1 MGSLTLVSGP
11 TAEPITLAEARA
23 QCRIDHVIDD
33 AVLARLILDAREW
46 AQGYTRRNFI
56 AQTWDYSMDSFPIV
70 IRLPIGPATSITS
83 ISYYDTNNA
92 LQTFT
97 NYDANLK
104 TAVPLICAAD
114 GYEWPDTYSRY
125 NAVTVRFVTG
135 YAENHPDLFTIRA
148 AMLLHVEAHYDR
160 EADNYRNLL
169 SAAENKLDAL
179 RVVNF

>member
-1 MGSLTLVSGP
+1 VGALTLVSGP
-11 TAEPITLAEARA
+11 TAEPITLAEARK
-23 QCRIDHVIDD
+23 QCRIDHAIDD
-33 AVLARLILDAREW
+33 GVLAGLILDAREW

-56 AQTWDYSMDSFPIV
+56 AQTWDYSLNTFPLV
-70 IRLPIGPATSITS
+70 IELPIGPVTSITS

-92 LQTFT
+92 LQTFA

-104 TAVPLICAAD
+104 VAVPLICPAD

-160 EADNYRNLL
+160 EKDNMASLL
-169 SAAENKLDAL
+169 STAEKKLDTL

>member
-1 MGSLTLVSGP
+1 MAALTLVTGP

-23 QCRIDHVIDD
+23 QCRIDHAIDD
-33 AVLARLILDAREW
+33 AVLAGLILDAREW

-56 AQTWDYSMDSFPIV
+56 AQTWDYFLHGFPMV
-70 IRLPIGPATSITS
+70 IELPIGPVSSITS

-92 LQTFT
+92 LQTFA
-97 NYDANLK
+97 NYDADLNG
-104 TAVPLICAAD
+104 AVPRICPAD
-114 GYEWPDTYSRY
+114 GYEWPYTYSRY

-135 YAENHPDLFTIRA
+135 YPVNHPDLFTIRA

-160 EADNYRNLL
+160 EASNYQNLL
-169 SAAENKLDAL
+169 SAAEHKLDAL

>member
-1 MGSLTLVSGP
+1 MGTLTLVTGP

-23 QCRIDHVIDD
+23 QCRVDHAIDD
-33 AVLARLILDAREW
+33 AVLAALILDARGW

-56 AQTWDYSMDSFPIV
+56 SQTWDYSLHGFPMV
-70 IRLPIGPATSITS
+70 IELPVGPVTSITS

-92 LQTFT
+92 AQTFT
-97 NYDANLK
+97 NYDADLK
-104 TAVPLICAAD
+104 GAVPRIQPAD

-135 YAENHPDLFTIRA
+135 YAVNHPDLFTIRA

-160 EADNYRNLL
+160 EADNFRNLMA
-169 SAAENKLDAL
+169 AAESKLDAL
-179 RVVNF
+179 RVVSI